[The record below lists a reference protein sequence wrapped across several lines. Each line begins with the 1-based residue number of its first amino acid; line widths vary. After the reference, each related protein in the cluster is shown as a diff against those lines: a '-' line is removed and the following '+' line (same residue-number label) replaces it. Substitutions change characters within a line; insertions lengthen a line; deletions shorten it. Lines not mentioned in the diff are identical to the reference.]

1 MKKLIVAGAVVC
13 GTGIALTGL
22 FAYWMIGV
30 LADALDGTQADWDED
45 NWTLEDWAE
54 WWGADDEE

>member
-1 MKKLIVAGAVVC
+1 MKKMTAVAVTGAVTAV
-13 GTGIALTGL
+13 TATGL

-30 LADALDGTQADWDED
+30 IAEAMEGAGEDWDEGA
-45 NWTLEDWAE
+45 WTLEDWAE